1 MMRLSY
7 ARDPETSLYQP
18 LEYSSSPHMR
28 QLNQ

>member
-1 MMRLSY
+1 MMRLSF

-18 LEYSSSPHMR
+18 SEYSSSPHVR